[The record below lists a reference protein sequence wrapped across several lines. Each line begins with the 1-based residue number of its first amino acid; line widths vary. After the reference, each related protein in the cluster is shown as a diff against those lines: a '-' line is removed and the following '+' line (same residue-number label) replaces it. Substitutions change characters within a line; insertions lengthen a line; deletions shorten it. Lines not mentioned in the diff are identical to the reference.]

1 MQGSQAREPENTDP
15 PRQIALWFSLC
26 SIEVCRLRV
35 RALGELGDG
44 RRGVV
49 STARSETMHCLNLNQ
64 WNPVAGKRNKLPP
77 CV

>member
-15 PRQIALWFSLC
+15 PRR
-26 SIEVCRLRV
+26 IELM
-35 RALGELGDG
+35 ETTDG

-49 STARSETMHCLNLNQ
+49 STERSETIHCLNLNQ

-77 CV
+77 SV